1 MHDRRLRAVWED
13 CFRPALT
20 RPGFIRLIVLLTGWV
35 LTEGPHAVTAALVAT
50 DVARRRH
57 WAAFH
62 RFFSRG
68 KWSADALGKHVF
80 GRVAAARAGTLH
92 IVIDDTLAIKKGPKI
107 FGLGNHLDA
116 VRSTRRQKIFVFGH
130 CWVVLAV
137 LVRLPFSSRAWAL
150 PVLFRLYRN
159 IKDCELRRIKHQKK
173 TELAREMLD
182 IVVRWSDGRRLEV
195 AADGAYCNDTLSH
208 DTPDNVVFFGSM
220 RPDAV
225 LTSLPTEQERR
236 QTGRRRKRGA
246 LLRKPEKLAR
256 DGRTVWSIGHALLY
270 GKLTRVRY
278 KIVDAQWYRAMGTR
292 LLRVVVVECT
302 SGHLPIRVF
311 FSSDPTLSPEAILE
325 TYAGRWGIE
334 VFFRD
339 AKQHLGF
346 ADSQA
351 RTEQA
356 VLRTAPVVGLLY
368 STLVL
373 WFADDTYSDAIAAPP
388 IRPWYSQKRG
398 LAFIDVLRSAQRALM
413 NSDVLDPRS
422 YSDDLRESAAL
433 RAPPDDSHRPRAA

>member
-20 RPGFIRLIVLLTGWV
+20 RPSFIRVVVILSGWV

-68 KWSADALGKHVF
+68 RWSLDALGERVF
-80 GRVAAARAGTLH
+80 ARAIATCTGAIH
-92 IVIDDTLAIKKGPKI
+92 VVIDDTLAVKKGPKI
-107 FGLGNHLDA
+107 FGLGNHLDP
-116 VRSTRRQKIFVFGH
+116 VRSTRQRKTFTFGH

-137 LVRLPFSSRAWAL
+137 LVRVPFSNRAWAV

-159 IKDCELRRIKHQKK
+159 VRDCERRRARHRKK

-182 IVVRWSDGRRLEV
+182 LVVRWSNGRRVEI
-195 AADGAYCNDTLSH
+195 AADGAYCNDTLSRG
-208 DTPDNVVFFGSM
+208 TPHHVVFVGSM

-225 LTSLPTEQERR
+225 LTTLPTARHLR
-236 QTGRRRKRGA
+236 QGGRRRKRGD
-246 LLRKPEKLAR
+246 LLRKPEKLAH
-256 DGRTVWSIGHALLY
+256 DDRTPWSVGHAMLY
-270 GKLTRVRY
+270 GRLTRLRY
-278 KIVDAQWYRAMGTR
+278 KTVEAQWYRAMGTR

-302 SGHLPIRVF
+302 SGQLPIRVF
-311 FSSDPTLSPEAILE
+311 FASDHALSVEAILE

-351 RTEQA
+351 RTESA
-356 VLRTAPVVGLLY
+356 VLRTAPLIGLLY

-373 WFADDTYSDAIAAPP
+373 WFADGTFTEAIAAPP
-388 IRPWYSQKRG
+388 CRPWYTHKRG
-398 LAFIDVLRSAQRALM
+398 LAFIDILRAAQRALLRC
-413 NSDVLDPRS
+413 DVLDPRC
-422 YSDDLRESAAL
+422 YSDDLRDSAAL
-433 RAPPDDSHRPRAA
+433 RPSADDSRRARAA

>member
-1 MHDRRLRAVWED
+1 MHDRKLRALWED

-20 RPGFIRLIVLLTGWV
+20 RPGFISLIVLLSGWV
-35 LTEGPHAVTAALVAT
+35 LTEGTHAVTAALVAT

-68 KWSADALGKHVF
+68 TWSPDALGEQVF
-80 GRVAAARAGTLH
+80 RRILSAEPATVR
-92 IVIDDTLAIKKGPKI
+92 IVIDDTLAIKRGPKI
-107 FGLGNHLDA
+107 FGLGNHLDP
-116 VRSTRRQKIFVFGH
+116 VRSTRRQKIFAFGH

-137 LVRLPFSSRAWAL
+137 LVRVPFSDRAWAL

-159 IKDCELRRIKHQKK
+159 IKDCERRRVAHRKK

-182 IVVRWSDGRRLEV
+182 LIVTWSHGRRLEV
-195 AADGAYCNDTLSH
+195 AADGAYCNDTLSRG
-208 DTPDNVVFFGSM
+208 TQANVVFFGSM

-225 LTSLPTEQERR
+225 LTTLPTAEHHRLG
-236 QTGRRRKRGA
+236 GRRRKRGDV
-246 LLRKPEKLAR
+246 LRKPEKLAR
-256 DGRTVWSIGHALLY
+256 DGRTPWRVGQALLY

-278 KIVDAQWYRAMGTR
+278 KTVDAQWYRAMGTR

-302 SGHLPIRVF
+302 SGQLPIRVF
-311 FSSDPTLSPEAILE
+311 FSSDPILGIEAILE

-351 RTEQA
+351 RTESA
-356 VLRTAPVVGLLY
+356 VLRTAPLIGLLY

-373 WFADDTYSDAIAAPP
+373 WCADGVFSNAVAAPP
-388 IRPWYSQKRG
+388 FRPWYPQKRG
-398 LAFIDVLRSAQRALM
+398 LAFVDVLRAAQRVLVQ
-413 NSDVLDPRS
+413 SDVLDPRS

-433 RAPPDDSHRPRAA
+433 RRPPDDSRRPRAA